1 MSGFTELVVP
11 SLLAALAASVAW
23 HAARPLFGAYV
34 FQRHNYRDHPLP
46 TGAGVLVPLA
56 VAAVVALQAITADL
70 LGALSVGRPWLLD
83 VVRSRG
89 TVLVAICLGFS
100 LLGLLDDLGGV
111 GESGGFRG
119 HFGALAQGRLTTGAI
134 KAFGG
139 PLIALALLGSSVG
152 QGRFGILREAALV
165 CLAANLANLLDRAPG
180 RTTKFAALGAGA
192 LVLGVGLGPAAV
204 GVVPVAA
211 ALGLLGPELREE
223 CMLGDAGANAVGA
236 GLGYG
241 IVVSTGALTQW
252 ILLGV
257 LLVLN
262 VGSEI
267 VSYSKVIDR
276 VAPLRWF
283 DRVGSLRAEHGER

>member
-1 MSGFTELVVP
+1 MNGFTELVVP
-11 SLLAALAASVAW
+11 SLLAALAASLGW
-23 HAARPLFGAYV
+23 HAARPLFSAYV

-46 TGAGVLVPLA
+46 TGVGVLIPLA
-56 VAAVVALQAITADL
+56 VAAVVALQAVITEL
-70 LGALSVGRPWLLD
+70 LAAFSVPRPWLLD

-89 TVLVAICLGFS
+89 SVLVAICLAFS
-100 LLGLLDDLGGV
+100 LLGMLDDLGGV

-119 HFGALAQGRLTTGAI
+119 HFGALAQGRLTTGAV

-139 PLIALALLGSSVG
+139 PLVALALLGSGVG
-152 QGRFGILREAALV
+152 QGRFGLLREAALV

-180 RTTKFAALGAGA
+180 RTTKFSALAAGA
-192 LVLGVGLGPAAV
+192 LVLGVGFGPAAV
-204 GVVPVAA
+204 GAVPVAA
-211 ALGLLGPELREE
+211 ALGLLGPDLREE

-241 IVVSTGALTQW
+241 IVVSTGVVTQW

-257 LLVLN
+257 LVLLN
-262 VGSEI
+262 VGSEV

-276 VAPLRWF
+276 VPPLRWF
-283 DRVGSLRAEHGER
+283 DRLGSLRAQQG

>member
-1 MSGFTELVVP
+1 MNGFTELLVP
-11 SLLAALAASVAW
+11 SLLAALAASLGW
-23 HAARPLFGAYV
+23 HAARPLFSAYV

-46 TGAGVLVPLA
+46 TGVGVLIPLA
-56 VAAVVALQAITADL
+56 VAAVVALQAVITEL
-70 LGALSVGRPWLLD
+70 LAAFSVPRPWLLD

-89 TVLVAICLGFS
+89 SVLVAICLAFS
-100 LLGLLDDLGGV
+100 LLGMLDDLGGV

-119 HFGALAQGRLTTGAI
+119 HFGALAQGRLTTGAV

-139 PLIALALLGSSVG
+139 PLVALALLGSGVG
-152 QGRFGILREAALV
+152 QGRFGLLREAALV

-180 RTTKFAALGAGA
+180 RTTKFSALAAGA
-192 LVLGVGLGPAAV
+192 LVLGVGFGPAAV
-204 GVVPVAA
+204 GAVPVAA
-211 ALGLLGPELREE
+211 ALGLLGPDLREE

-241 IVVSTGALTQW
+241 IVVSTGVVTQW

-257 LLVLN
+257 LVLLN
-262 VGSEI
+262 VGSEV

-276 VAPLRWF
+276 VPPLRWF
-283 DRVGSLRAEHGER
+283 DRLGSLRAQQG

>member
-1 MSGFTELVVP
+1 MNGFTELVVP
-11 SLLAALAASVAW
+11 SLLAALAASLGW
-23 HAARPLFGAYV
+23 HAARPLFSAYV

-46 TGAGVLVPLA
+46 TGVGVLIPLA
-56 VAAVVALQAITADL
+56 VAAVVALQAVITEL
-70 LGALSVGRPWLLD
+70 LAAFSVPRPWLLD

-89 TVLVAICLGFS
+89 SVLVAICLAFS
-100 LLGLLDDLGGV
+100 LLGMLDDLGGV

-119 HFGALAQGRLTTGAI
+119 HFGALAQGRLTTGAV

-139 PLIALALLGSSVG
+139 PLVALALLGSGVG
-152 QGRFGILREAALV
+152 QGRFGLLREAALV

-180 RTTKFAALGAGA
+180 RTTKFSALAGGA
-192 LVLGVGLGPAAV
+192 LVLGVGFGPAAV
-204 GVVPVAA
+204 GAVPVAA
-211 ALGLLGPELREE
+211 ALGLLGPDLREE

-241 IVVSTGALTQW
+241 IVVSTGVVTQW

-257 LLVLN
+257 LVLLN
-262 VGSEI
+262 VGSEV

-276 VAPLRWF
+276 VPPLRWF
-283 DRVGSLRAEHGER
+283 DRLGSLRAQQG

>member
-1 MSGFTELVVP
+1 MNGFTELVVP
-11 SLLAALAASVAW
+11 SLLAALAASLGW
-23 HAARPLFGAYV
+23 HAARPLFSAYV

-46 TGAGVLVPLA
+46 TGVGVLIPLA
-56 VAAVVALQAITADL
+56 VAAVVALQAVITEL
-70 LGALSVGRPWLLD
+70 LAAFSVPRPWLLD

-89 TVLVAICLGFS
+89 SVLVAICLAFS
-100 LLGLLDDLGGV
+100 LLGMLDDLGGV

-119 HFGALAQGRLTTGAI
+119 HFGALAQGRLTTGAV

-139 PLIALALLGSSVG
+139 PLVALALLGSGVG
-152 QGRFGILREAALV
+152 QGRFGLLREAALV

-180 RTTKFAALGAGA
+180 RTTKFSALAAGA
-192 LVLGVGLGPAAV
+192 LALGVGFGPAAV
-204 GVVPVAA
+204 GAVPVAA
-211 ALGLLGPELREE
+211 ALGLLGPDLREE

-241 IVVSTGALTQW
+241 IVVSTGVVTQW

-257 LLVLN
+257 LVLLN
-262 VGSEI
+262 VGSEV

-276 VAPLRWF
+276 VPPLRWF
-283 DRVGSLRAEHGER
+283 DRLGSLRAQQG